1 MEYGK
6 TLFSSKTFW
15 IAVIQAVA
23 GIVVV
28 ALTELDLVGYI
39 ATFKSVVDI
48 VLRMITADPITKL
61 K

>member
-6 TLFSSKTFW
+6 ALLQSKTFW

-48 VLRMITADPITKL
+48 VLRLATSDPVTKL
-61 K
+61 N

>member
-6 TLFSSKTFW
+6 ALLQSKTFW

-48 VLRMITADPITKL
+48 VLRLATSDPITKL
-61 K
+61 N

>member
-23 GIVVV
+23 GIVIV

-48 VLRMITADPITKL
+48 VLRMITTDPITNL